1 MPLALSMAS
10 DVELRFP
17 VIVVLQTTVHYYK
30 VSLYDHLFQYP
41 RQEVSDT
48 THFLE
53 KCYRML

>member
-17 VIVVLQTTVHYYK
+17 VIMVPQTTVHYYK
-30 VSLYDHLFQYP
+30 VSLYDHLFQYIIDMK
-41 RQEVSDT
+41 SL

-53 KCYRML
+53 KWK